1 LRNLQLLKME
11 GFARGGSET
20 FNGFGSVAILIL
32 HLHKYAVPGMQKLYL
47 GLYSKYILGGDL
59 HLQ

>member
-1 LRNLQLLKME
+1 ME